1 MRGFEE
7 TVVDW
12 TQPRWFETVFFI
24 VYWVAK
30 LNALTASPQT
40 MVRISPPAST
50 YLNKGWWKLW
60 SLWLKMMSKR
70 LRCPSREGLVNVI
83 FTGAMG
89 EAEDYSKVD
98 WSLSRWEIVAS
109 LSAFY
114 TELSTKIRSA
124 REDCDFKTVHGPTN
138 GGTDSFFRLLT
149 TSCLA

>member
-83 FTGAMG
+83 FTGAVWK
-89 EAEDYSKVD
+89 AEDCSKVD
-98 WSLSRWEIVAS
+98 GTYLEGRLPHFCPPFITNCQPRYDLPEKIV
-109 LSAFY
+109 
-114 TELSTKIRSA
+114 IRKLYIDQ
-124 REDCDFKTVHGPTN
+124 RMGVLTV
-138 GGTDSFFRLLT
+138 SFAYLL
-149 TSCLA
+149 LHA